1 MTRARQ
7 RRIALPLAFGLL
19 AAAYPALAAA
29 QAAAAP
35 VVPPTMATPPIAT
48 PPGTTRM
55 LIVPFEVADRDPRA
69 VWLGEAAA
77 VLLGDNLR
85 AMQLPALTRAERVH
99 AFEEANLPTAGRLSL
114 ASLVRVG
121 HLVLASDLIVG
132 TVRLSGEELVID
144 ARRIR
149 LDTGRLVEQTT
160 DRAPLRDLFALHER
174 LARRLMGKSPTVSG
188 TPAPA
193 PTPPVPAALPA
204 GALPLGAF
212 ENYIKGLIAEQPAA
226 QIRFLQAALRLA
238 PQDGRTHL
246 ALADVYAD
254 QGDHAHALAEAQ
266 AVNAAAP
273 LGRRARFL
281 AGRSLVE
288 LGRLDEAFQTFRGLA
303 DERPTAALY
312 NNLGVIQIR
321 RVSTPQTG
329 KPTYFFTKASELDPE
344 EVDYFFNLGY
354 AYWLEKDAQASIY
367 WLREAVRRNTVDGD
381 AHFVLGIALQSVGA
395 TAESARELGLAR
407 QLSSKYAEW
416 EKKVP
421 GADAVPK
428 GLERASQDLETMH
441 GARLDAAQL
450 TSAQRE
456 QQELAAFHLERGRRL
471 YETEH
476 DRDALLELRKAIYL
490 SPYAAEPHLLIGRVL
505 LRTGRVKDAIDALRV
520 AVFTQDSAAGR
531 LALAEALLQSEDKD
545 GARTEVNKALA
556 LDPALA
562 EAKALLVRIDKP

>member
-1 MTRARQ
+1 MTGTRQ
-7 RRIALPLAFGLL
+7 ATIALALL
-19 AAAYPALAAA
+19 GVLQPGIARAQTPSPA
-29 QAAAAP
+29 
-35 VVPPTMATPPIAT
+35 PIAT

-77 VLLGDNLR
+77 VLLGDALR

-121 HLVLASDLIVG
+121 HLVLASDLVVG

-160 DRAPLRDLFALHER
+160 DRAPLPELFALHER
-174 LARRLMGKSPTVSG
+174 IARRLMGRQPTAGG
-188 TPAPA
+188 TTTTAA
-193 PTPPVPAALPA
+193 AAVP
-204 GALPLGAF
+204 GAVPLGAF

-226 QIRFLQAALRLA
+226 QIRFLQAALRIA
-238 PQDGRTHL
+238 PQDARTHL
-246 ALADVYAD
+246 ALAEVYAD
-254 QGDHAHALAEAQ
+254 QGDHAKALAEAQ
-266 AVNAAAP
+266 AVPATAP

-281 AGRSLVE
+281 AGRALVD
-288 LGRLDEAFQTFRGLA
+288 LARLDEAFQTFRGLA

-321 RVSTPQTG
+321 RPTTPQTG
-329 KPTYFFTKASELDPE
+329 KPTYYFTKASELDPE
-344 EVDYFFNLGY
+344 EADYFFNLGY
-354 AYWLEKDAQASIY
+354 AYWLDKDAQAAIY

-381 AHFVLGIALQSVGA
+381 AHFVLGVALQAAGA
-395 TAESARELGLAR
+395 AAEGARELGLAR

-416 EKKVP
+416 EKKP
-421 GADAVPK
+421 GGGDPVPK
-428 GLERASQDLETMH
+428 ALERPSVDLETMH
-441 GARLDAAQL
+441 GPQLDAAQL

-456 QQELAAFHLERGRRL
+456 QQELAAFHLERGRRF
-471 YETEH
+471 YQSEH
-476 DRDALLELRKAIYL
+476 DRDALIELRKAIYL
-490 SPYAAEPHLLIGRVL
+490 SPYAAEPHLLMGRVL
-505 LRTGRVKDAIDALRV
+505 LRTGQIKDAVDALRL
-520 AVFTQDSAAGR
+520 AVWSQDSAAGR

-545 GARTEVNKALA
+545 GARTEATKALT

-562 EAKALLVRIDKP
+562 EAKALLARIDKP

>member
-1 MTRARQ
+1 MMRAR
-7 RRIALPLAFGLL
+7 RALSGLVLL
-19 AAAYPALAAA
+19 AALQPGVAAA
-29 QAAAAP
+29 QAAPAPAAP
-35 VVPPTMATPPIAT
+35 APIAT

-55 LIVPFEVADRDPRA
+55 LIVPFEVVDRDPRA

-77 VLLGDNLR
+77 VLLGDALR
-85 AMQLPALTRAERVH
+85 AMQLPALTRAERVR

-160 DRAPLRDLFALHER
+160 DRAPLPELFALHER
-174 LARRLMGKSPTVSG
+174 LARRLMGRQPTAGG
-188 TPAPA
+188 TP
-193 PTPPVPAALPA
+193 PPMAGGTAAAA
-204 GALPLGAF
+204 GTIPLGAF

-226 QIRFLQAALRLA
+226 QIRFLQAALRIA
-238 PQDGRTHL
+238 PQDARTHL
-246 ALADVYAD
+246 ALAEVYAD
-254 QGDHAHALAEAQ
+254 QGDHTRALAEAQ
-266 AVNAAAP
+266 AVPPTAP

-288 LGRLDEAFQTFRGLA
+288 LARLDEAFQTFRGLA

-321 RVSTPQTG
+321 RGFTPQTG

-344 EVDYFFNLGY
+344 EADYFFNLGY
-354 AYWLEKDAQASIY
+354 AYWLEKDAPAAVY

-381 AHFVLGIALQSVGA
+381 AHYVLGVALQASGA
-395 TAESARELGLAR
+395 ASESARELGLAR

-416 EKKVP
+416 EKKP
-421 GADAVPK
+421 AGADAVPK
-428 GLERASQDLETMH
+428 ALERPSQDIETMH
-441 GARLDAAQL
+441 GAQLDAAQL

-456 QQELAAFHLERGRRL
+456 QQQLSAFHLERGRRF
-471 YETEH
+471 YESEH
-476 DRDALLELRKAIYL
+476 DRDALIELRKAIYL
-490 SPYAAEPHLLIGRVL
+490 SPYAAEPHLLLGRVL
-505 LRTGRVKDAIDALRV
+505 MRTGQTKEAIDALRISV
-520 AVFTQDSAAGR
+520 WSEDTAAGR
-531 LALAEALLQSEDKD
+531 LALAEALLQSEDKE
-545 GARTEVNKALA
+545 GARTEANKALA
-556 LDPALA
+556 LNPGLA
-562 EAKALLVRIDKP
+562 EAKALLARIDKP

>member
-1 MTRARQ
+1 MIRTRAC
-7 RRIALPLAFGLL
+7 LAFVL
-19 AAAYPALAAA
+19 AASASAPAWA
-29 QAAAAP
+29 QTPAP
-35 VVPPTMATPPIAT
+35 APIAT

-77 VLLGDNLR
+77 VLLGDALR

-121 HLVLASDLIVG
+121 HLVLASDLIIG

-160 DRAPLRDLFALHER
+160 DRAPLPDLFALHER
-174 LARRLMGKSPTVSG
+174 VARRLMGRQPTAGG
-188 TPAPA
+188 TPPSGSAAPA
-193 PTPPVPAALPA
+193 V
-204 GALPLGAF
+204 PLGAF

-238 PQDGRTHL
+238 PKDARTHL
-246 ALADVYAD
+246 ALAEVYDA
-254 QGDHAHALAEAQ
+254 QGDHAKALAEAQ
-266 AVNAAAP
+266 AVPATAP

-281 AGRSLVE
+281 AGRELVE
-288 LGRLDEAFQTFRGLA
+288 LTRLDEAFQTFRGLV

-312 NNLGVIQIR
+312 NNLGIIQIR
-321 RVSTPQTG
+321 RGATAQTG

-344 EVDYFFNLGY
+344 EADYFFNLGY
-354 AYWLEKDAQASIY
+354 AYWLERDAQAAIF

-381 AHFVLGIALQSVGA
+381 AHFVLGIALQAAGA
-395 TAESARELGLAR
+395 ASESARELGLAR

-416 EKKVP
+416 EKRP
-421 GADAVPK
+421 AGTDLVPK
-428 GLERASQDLETMH
+428 GLERPSQDLETMH
-441 GARLDAAQL
+441 GPKLDAAQL

-456 QQELAAFHLERGRRL
+456 QQELSAFHLERGRRFF
-471 YETEH
+471 EAEH
-476 DRDALLELRKAIYL
+476 DRDALIELRKAVYL
-490 SPYAAEPHLLIGRVL
+490 SPYAAEPHLLMGRVL
-505 LRTGRVKDAIDALRV
+505 LRTGQIKDAIDALRI
-520 AVFTQDSAAGR
+520 AVWSQDSAAGR
-531 LALAEALLQSEDKD
+531 VALAEALLQSEDKD
-545 GARTEVNKALA
+545 GARTEATKALA
-556 LDPALA
+556 LDPNLA
-562 EAKALLVRIDKP
+562 EAKALLARIDKP

>member
-1 MTRARQ
+1 MIRMRQ
-7 RRIALPLAFGLL
+7 ALFALVVVAHVLV
-19 AAAYPALAAA
+19 AAVRPAPAAA
-29 QAAAAP
+29 QAPAP
-35 VVPPTMATPPIAT
+35 GPPPPIAT

-77 VLLGDNLR
+77 VLLGDALR
-85 AMQLPALTRAERVH
+85 AMQLPALTRTERVR
-99 AFEEANLPTAGRLSL
+99 AFEEANLPTDGRLSL

-160 DRAPLRDLFALHER
+160 DRAPLPELFALHER
-174 LARRLMGKSPTVSG
+174 LARRLMGRQPTAGG

-193 PTPPVPAALPA
+193 AAPT
-204 GALPLGAF
+204 GAVPLGAF

-226 QIRFLQAALRLA
+226 QIRFLQAAMRLA
-238 PQDGRTHL
+238 PRDARTRL
-246 ALADVYAD
+246 ALAEVYAD
-254 QGDHAHALAEAQ
+254 QGDHTRALAEAQ
-266 AVNAAAP
+266 AVPPTAP

-281 AGRSLVE
+281 AGRALVE
-288 LGRLDEAFQTFRGLA
+288 LGRLDDAFQTFRGLA

-329 KPTYFFTKASELDPE
+329 KPAYFFTKATELDPE
-344 EVDYFFNLGY
+344 EADYFFNLGY
-354 AYWLEKDAQASIY
+354 AYWLEKDAQAAVY

-381 AHFVLGIALQSVGA
+381 AHFVLGVALQAAGSA
-395 TAESARELGLAR
+395 AESARELGLAR

-416 EKKVP
+416 EKKP
-421 GADAVPK
+421 AGADPVPK
-428 GLERASQDLETMH
+428 ALERPSQDIETMH
-441 GARLDAAQL
+441 GPQLDAAHL

-456 QQELAAFHLERGRRL
+456 QQQLSAFHLERGRRF
-471 YETEH
+471 YESEH
-476 DRDALLELRKAIYL
+476 DRDALIELRKAIYL
-490 SPYAAEPHLLIGRVL
+490 SPYAAEPHLLLGRVL
-505 LRTGRVKDAIDALRV
+505 LRTGQTKDAVDALRL
-520 AVFTQDSAAGR
+520 AVWSQDSAVGR
-531 LALAEALLQSEDKD
+531 LALAEALLQSEDKP
-545 GARTEVNKALA
+545 GARAEATRALA
-556 LDPALA
+556 LDPSLA
-562 EAKALLVRIDKP
+562 EAKALLARIDKP